1 MYTVYIHAQYSAGW
15 SPLTVIYVH
24 ELSFDVH
31 DPVCGRVP
39 CRLVA
44 IDKDVVLA
52 GVRVNMNRIV
62 AQTRDLSKTLNSIAA
77 SLGAV
82 WSLHYGMD

>member
-15 SPLTVIYVH
+15 SPLAMIYVH
-24 ELSFDVH
+24 ELSVDDH

-44 IDKDVVLA
+44 IDKDVLLA
-52 GVRVNMNRIV
+52 GDAGGRVNMNRVV
-62 AQTRDLSKTLNSIAA
+62 AQTRDLSKDA
-77 SLGAV
+77 
-82 WSLHYGMD
+82 